1 MGYEH
6 ACWYRLQAGLVLSM
20 TVTLAEAREHACWY
34 HLQAG
39 LALSMT
45 VTSAEAREHT
55 SQRRPSI
62 ASAADLV

>member
-1 MGYEH
+1 M
-6 ACWYRLQAGLVLSM
+6 LSM